1 VVVVQGD
8 RRQSAVV
15 DPDPIV
21 EDKCQ
26 GLTLQKM
33 AYQKGLCF
41 LLFTPPL
48 YSTLFHDI
56 LTNRF

>member
-26 GLTLQKM
+26 GLTLKKM

-41 LLFTPPL
+41 LLFPPAF
-48 YSTLFHDI
+48 LFEHS
-56 LTNRF
+56 LSNRF